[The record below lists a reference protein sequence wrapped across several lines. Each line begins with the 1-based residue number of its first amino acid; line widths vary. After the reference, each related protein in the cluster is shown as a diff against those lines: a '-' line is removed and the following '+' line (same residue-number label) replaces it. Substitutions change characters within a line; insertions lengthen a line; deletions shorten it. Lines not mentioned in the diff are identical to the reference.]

1 MATSPTQ
8 RTKARLKK
16 INATHQVVEKFMR
29 AGPKKWRVDLFGVI
43 DIVAMMPIDGVS
55 RIVGIQATASGWQAR
70 KQKAES
76 EPRLRDWL
84 SAGGVFEVW
93 GWREVSA
100 KTKGGRL
107 RKRKVWRPWID
118 RAEMTEGVIEWKE
131 IER

>member
-8 RTKARLKK
+8 RTKARLKQ

-29 AGPKKWRVDLFGVI
+29 AGPKQWRVDLFGVI
-43 DIVAMMPIDGVS
+43 DIVAMMPIDGVP
-55 RIVGIQATASGWQAR
+55 RIVGIQATASDWQAR
-70 KQKAES
+70 KQKAEE

-84 SAGGVFEVW
+84 AAGGVFEVW
-93 GWREVSA
+93 GWR
-100 KTKGGRL
+100 KIKNR
-107 RKRKVWRPWID
+107 WRPWID